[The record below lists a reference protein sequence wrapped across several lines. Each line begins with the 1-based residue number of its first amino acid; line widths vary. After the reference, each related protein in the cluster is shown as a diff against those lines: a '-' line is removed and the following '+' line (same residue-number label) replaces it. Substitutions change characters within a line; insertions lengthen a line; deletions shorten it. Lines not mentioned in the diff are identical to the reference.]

1 MEDLI
6 PMGQWKSGE
15 RLIVGHNV
23 SFDRSYIKEQYNI
36 DLDGTRFLDTMSLH
50 IAVSGLNQ
58 DQKIFAIRNGNPW
71 NSISSLNN
79 LNDVYKLYCQTEE
92 NVDKDP
98 RNVFV
103 KGSLAD
109 VYHSFQPLTDYCS
122 NDVAVTL
129 KILKSLFPTFV
140 ERFPHPVTLVGM
152 MEMSV
157 MYLPVNKRTWKRYLN
172 ESTSIYEEY
181 KGEINQTLKEIA
193 CDSCSYLQGDNY
205 LKDPWLWDLD
215 WSTRPVGFK
224 KSFELSKKPTK
235 SKSNSNSSSLVETL
249 MDTAKHLKKNQ
260 PLLPGYPKWFL
271 EFCESSRNLNK
282 LDQVDFDTII
292 ESNQLNISPKLR
304 AIPKLLKLMWNGFPL
319 YHDKVYGWGYL
330 VPDEAQLLDD
340 ESQAHFGPMEQ
351 MLEMAKANQM
361 EVDRLKREEGIKG
374 IVPGC
379 LFFKLPHKDG
389 PNRKVGNPL
398 GKDFISKI
406 ADGTLRPFLSTV
418 KDLVLQQ
425 NKISYWVNS
434 SKRILS
440 QLVIAYD
447 SATGDGCIVPRVV
460 VSGTVTRR
468 AVEPTWLTASN
479 SYADRLGSE
488 LKGIIQC
495 PPGYCYVG
503 ADVDS
508 QELWIAA
515 LIGDAH
521 FSGIQGSTGLGWM
534 TLRGDKAQGTDMHS
548 VTANSINISRDEAK
562 VLNYAR
568 IYGSGPDFAARFLR
582 QSNPN
587 LSEEEAKSKAKKIFV
602 ETKGVKRRLTHYEG
616 GEATRVVR
624 QWANGT
630 ESHMFNRLEAI
641 ATSEHPETPFL
652 RGRISR
658 ALEPSVV
665 GYDFMTSR
673 INWVVQSSAVDFLHI
688 LLVCMKWLMAEF
700 QIDGRF
706 SISIHDE
713 IRYIVREEHKYKAAL
728 ALQLSNLLARA
739 YFTSA
744 LQLNDLPASVAFFSS
759 IEIDQC
765 LRKDVHQ
772 DCKTPSNP
780 LGLSKG
786 YGVPAGESLSIA
798 RLVELLQNDLH
809 FHQTECNK
817 KQPSKERLTVTA
829 S

>member
-1 MEDLI
+1 M
-6 PMGQWKSGE
+6 
-15 RLIVGHNV
+15 
-23 SFDRSYIKEQYNI
+23 
-36 DLDGTRFLDTMSLH
+36 
-50 IAVSGLNQ
+50 A
-58 DQKIFAIRNGNPW
+58 IF
-71 NSISSLNN
+71 
-79 LNDVYKLYCQTEE
+79 Q
-92 NVDKDP
+92 
-98 RNVFV
+98 
-103 KGSLAD
+103 
-109 VYHSFQPLTDYCS
+109 
-122 NDVAVTL
+122 
-129 KILKSLFPTFV
+129 
-140 ERFPHPVTLVGM
+140 
-152 MEMSV
+152 
-157 MYLPVNKRTWKRYLN
+157 
-172 ESTSIYEEY
+172 
-181 KGEINQTLKEIA
+181 
-193 CDSCSYLQGDNY
+193 
-205 LKDPWLWDLD
+205 
-215 WSTRPVGFK
+215 
-224 KSFELSKKPTK
+224 
-235 SKSNSNSSSLVETL
+235 
-249 MDTAKHLKKNQ
+249 
-260 PLLPGYPKWFL
+260 
-271 EFCESSRNLNK
+271 
-282 LDQVDFDTII
+282 
-292 ESNQLNISPKLR
+292 
-304 AIPKLLKLMWNGFPL
+304 
-319 YHDKVYGWGYL
+319 
-330 VPDEAQLLDD
+330 
-340 ESQAHFGPMEQ
+340 
-351 MLEMAKANQM
+351 
-361 EVDRLKREEGIKG
+361 
-374 IVPGC
+374 
-379 LFFKLPHKDG
+379 
-389 PNRKVGNPL
+389 
-398 GKDFISKI
+398 DFISKI

-418 KDLVLQQ
+418 EDLVLQQ

-809 FHQTECNK
+809 FHQRECNK
-817 KQPSKERLTVTA
+817 KQPPKERLTVTA